1 MRGILRIGVGSFV
14 AGLAFVAGIAVGQWT
29 PNQQG
34 VNFRSYKAGPYSRI
48 EEATT
53 EVLNTQGDLE
63 RWWPVLTGEDVSRTP
78 RDVNWNDERLI
89 LVSLG
94 ARSSG
99 GYRVFV
105 KSIERKDSNLIVHY
119 VEQKPPAGQAVLT
132 VITSPW
138 ELIRMPKT
146 AGNISFDKKIDKGM
160 PIQIID
166 MSPDCNC
173 TCGRSENGRKGCG

>member
-1 MRGILRIGVGSFV
+1 MRAILRIGIGAFV
-14 AGLAFVAGIAVGQWT
+14 AGAAFVAGIAVGQWT

-34 VNFRSYKAGPYSRI
+34 VNFRSYKSGPYSRI

-53 EVLNTQGDLE
+53 DVLQTQGDLE
-63 RWWPVLTGEDVSRTP
+63 RWWPVLTGEDPSMAP

-89 LVSLG
+89 LVGLG
-94 ARSSG
+94 TRGSG

-119 VEQKPPAGQAVLT
+119 IEQKPPAGQAVLT
-132 VITSPW
+132 VMTSPW

-160 PIQIID
+160 PIQIVD
-166 MSPDCNC
+166 LNPDCG
-173 TCGRSENGRKGCG
+173 CGPPCRKGGRKGGG